1 MTKTHTPTPNPFHP
15 WPPILTHTHP
25 LNPFT
30 HGPKHSH
37 TPIPTPPSHDASSLF
52 VMFCDSSKWFVVVC
66 HGSWCFV
73 MVRGGSSW
81 FVMFCHGSWWF
92 VVVCHGS
99 WSFVVVRH
107 GSWWFVMVHCHGLS
121 WFVMVHCHGSLSWF
135 TVMVHC
141 HGSSWFVMVHCH
153 GSSWFIMVHCHGSSW
168 FVMVRHGSLSW
179 FVMVCHGSLSWFC
192 HGSSWFVMCY
202 SLKFSRKGHVTLYL
216 ANQGLKFTI
225 KSHFW
230 WDFLFSPFHL
240 KSIPLKSSAKKG
252 GRLPEIE
259 LTLNHTQAKFK
270 FTLKH
275 QRYQWHHPQ

>member
-1 MTKTHTPTPNPFHP
+1 MTPNVYTHPSPKPFHPWAQTLSYTHPHTLLPMAQTQTPIPNPFHP

-37 TPIPTPPSHDASSLF
+37 TPIPTPPSHDTSSLL
-52 VMFCDSSKWFVVVC
+52 VMFCDSSKWFVLLC

-81 FVMFCHGSWWF
+81 FVMFRGS
-92 VVVCHGS
+92 
-99 WSFVVVRH
+99 
-107 GSWWFVMVHCHGLS
+107 LS
-121 WFVMVHCHGSLSWF
+121 WFVMVCDLLWWFVMVRHGSSWF
-135 TVMVHC
+135 TVMVRHGSSWFTVMVC
-141 HGSSWFVMVHCH
+141 HGSSWFTVMVPH
-153 GSSWFIMVHCHGSSW
+153 GSSWFT
-168 FVMVRHGSLSW
+168 VMVRHGSLSW
-179 FVMVCHGSLSWFC
+179 FH

-240 KSIPLKSSAKKG
+240 KSIPLKSSAQNG
-252 GRLPEIE
+252 LYIAVNISVNSCTYFRRWADSTE
-259 LTLNHTQAKFK
+259 LLF
-270 FTLKH
+270 
-275 QRYQWHHPQ
+275 